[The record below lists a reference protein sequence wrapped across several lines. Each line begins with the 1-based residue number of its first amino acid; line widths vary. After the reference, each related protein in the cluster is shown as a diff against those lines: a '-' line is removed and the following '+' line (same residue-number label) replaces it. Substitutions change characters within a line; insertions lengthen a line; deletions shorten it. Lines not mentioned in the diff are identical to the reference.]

1 MQIHYDLPHVDQYVK
16 QRQKIAVD
24 DFEPQFKKELKRI
37 EKFRPID
44 ADTKILEVGSGIGWF
59 PILCKKHGI
68 ACKGID
74 ICPELVEY
82 AQLLGRKCGVVP
94 DIELGNIETMD
105 IGISTYDIVIALS
118 TFEHVEHWQKG
129 IKNIFRALK
138 SGGLFYFYST
148 NKFSFVSG
156 EYRFPFYGWLPD
168 RWRYSLQKRR
178 VGQNIMK
185 LGVDF
190 NQFNHFQLKHFFTK
204 LGFSNIYHQYEVLA
218 LDNLIATTPWKKM
231 ILRMMRF
238 EPMTF
243 AGLCLSPGTLFV
255 CIK

>member
-1 MQIHYDLPHVDQYVK
+1 MQIHYDLPHVVQHVK
-16 QRQKIAVD
+16 QRQKVAVD
-24 DFEPQFKKELKRI
+24 DFEAQFKKELKRI
-37 EKFRPID
+37 EKFKPID
-44 ADTKILEVGSGIGWF
+44 ANTKILEVGSGMGWF
-59 PILCKKHGI
+59 PILCKKYGI

-82 AQLLGRKCGVVP
+82 AQLLGQKCGVVP
-94 DIELGNIETMD
+94 DIELGNIEAMD
-105 IGISTYDIVIALS
+105 LGISTYDIVIALS

-129 IKNIFRALK
+129 IQNIFRVLK
-138 SGGLFYFYST
+138 PGGLFYFYST

-156 EYRFPFYGWLPD
+156 EYRFPFYGWLPN

-190 NQFNHFQLKHFFTK
+190 NQFNHFQLKRFFTN
-204 LGFSNIYHQYEVLA
+204 LGFSKLYHQYEVLA
-218 LDNLIATTPWKKM
+218 LDNLIAASPWKK
-231 ILRMMRF
+231 IVLRMMRF

-243 AGLCLSPGTLFV
+243 VGLCFSPGTLFV